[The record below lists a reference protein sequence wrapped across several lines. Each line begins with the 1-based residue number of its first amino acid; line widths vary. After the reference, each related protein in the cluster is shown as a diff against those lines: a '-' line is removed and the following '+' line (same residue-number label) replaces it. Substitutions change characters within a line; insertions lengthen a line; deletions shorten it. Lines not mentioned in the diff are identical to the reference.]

1 MLLLNQYS
9 FLLLAAVCVLA
20 MGLVLRRRGLHGYEV
35 FALASLVVGFA
46 LAFWL
51 LRPGPSSASDPGQ
64 LAAEIGSGTPVLL
77 EFQSPF
83 CVGCMA
89 AEPYVRAIERQN
101 QASLVIIRVN
111 AQDPVGQVFAGRYRL
126 GYTPTF
132 VLFDAAG
139 IELWRTVGAVD
150 PQQVRRSLAT
160 P

>member
-1 MLLLNQYS
+1 MLFLNQYS
-9 FLLLAAVCVLA
+9 FLLLAGVCVLA
-20 MGLVLRRRGLHGYEV
+20 MALVLQRRGLHAYEL

-46 LAFWL
+46 LAYWL
-51 LRPGPSSASDPGQ
+51 LHPAPGSASDPGQ

-77 EFQSPF
+77 EYQSPF

-101 QASLVIIRVN
+101 QASLVLLRVN
-111 AQDPVGQVFAGRYRL
+111 AQDPAGRVMAARYRL
-126 GYTPTF
+126 RYTPTF

-139 IELWRTVGAVD
+139 TELWRTVGAVD